1 MKIRKSRLKEI
12 IKEEVNSFKFIPI
25 NEGHG
30 GKSLRAADET
40 ETQLLS
46 RMANTLLA
54 MADAADDEAASG
66 DRIPHS
72 STGPLADIVGTLQQ
86 LIDDDTMAE
95 DFYSD
100 STEEETA
107 EGQPQALAATPSES
121 NRLLDEI
128 IVQEIIKALAEKGG
142 DLKGD
147 EDEEE
152 KEGGTIDPQ
161 TDTTERD
168 YEPQFEDKEK
178 IDAPKGIANKEYAK
192 SIAAFRKKM
201 HAEDPKLKD
210 RVMEDDDWMG
220 DVKSTGEWTDYTVA
234 ELEKKKAALMK
245 KEKRTADEV
254 KTVRQLNFAIRAK
267 KGELSEEERA

>member
-1 MKIRKSRLKEI
+1 MQIRKSRLKQI
-12 IKEEVNSFKFIPI
+12 IQEEVANAKFIDISEEAI
-25 NEGHG
+25 NQEEE
-30 GKSLRAADET
+30 AE
-40 ETQLLS
+40 E
-46 RMANTLLA
+46 
-54 MADAADDEAASG
+54 EAAEASPPVEFSQN
-66 DRIPHS
+66 IS
-72 STGPLADIVGTLQQ
+72 
-86 LIDDDTMAE
+86 
-95 DFYSD
+95 
-100 STEEETA
+100 
-107 EGQPQALAATPSES
+107 
-121 NRLLDEI
+121 LDEL
-128 IVQEIIKALAEKGG
+128 IVQEIIRTLGETGG
-142 DLKGD
+142 DLRGD

-152 KEGGTIDPQ
+152 KRGGAIDPR

-168 YEPQFEDKEK
+168 YEPQFEDREK

-245 KEKRTADEV
+245 KKKRSADEV

-267 KGELSEEERA
+267 KGKLSEKKRS